1 MLLKSRYVDDRAGKC
16 FCRSSNRVR
25 QDVIITML
33 PQGQHVRQVYTDPE
47 KGLLAVSKSESLK
60 LFIDCSTIDVATSN
74 EIASLTGVSGLGSFC
89 DAPVSGGPAAADSGN
104 LTFMF
109 GSSSSSTWDRAKPTL
124 ALMGK
129 EENIFNCGS
138 AGAGLATKLLNNY
151 CNFVNVLALC
161 EGETCMQQ
169 LTNDSLTSCVIA
181 MNTGIRYG
189 LDPKTLAS
197 KYLGQCTRIASGL
210 LTKDLGEYLP
220 SGLLPGIVCSLYF
233 ANRFIRRDQCQ

>member
-1 MLLKSRYVDDRAGKC
+1 
-16 FCRSSNRVR
+16 
-25 QDVIITML
+25 ML
-33 PQGQHVRQVYTDPE
+33 PQAQHVESVYTNSAT
-47 KGLLAVSKSESLK
+47 GLLATSKSMSSK

-74 EIASLTGVSGLGSFC
+74 KVASLVDVSGLGLFC
-89 DAPVSGGPAAADSGN
+89 DAPVSGGPAAADNGT

-109 GSSSSSTWDRAKPTL
+109 GSSSNTAWERAKPVL

-161 EGETCMQQ
+161 EGETSVEQFRKN
-169 LTNDSLTSCVIA
+169 LTLFSIA

-189 LDPKTLAS
+189 LDPKVLAS
-197 KYLGQCTRIASGL
+197 TCLDRSPPITGVPVGKAMSEVLTSRPL
-210 LTKDLGEYLP
+210 LDY
-220 SGLLPGIVCSLYF
+220 SLVG
-233 ANRFIRRDQCQ
+233 